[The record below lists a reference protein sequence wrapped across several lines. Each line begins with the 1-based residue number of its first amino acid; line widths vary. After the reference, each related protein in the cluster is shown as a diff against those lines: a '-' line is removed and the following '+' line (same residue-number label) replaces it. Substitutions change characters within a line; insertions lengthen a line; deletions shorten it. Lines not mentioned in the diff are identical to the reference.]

1 MSKMKTPLLQGESL
15 IDMQKRS
22 RLGKAGMVWGGTIFV
37 TNQRIIFETNS
48 ANSMIKEITDIIDVN
63 DVKEYAHADHLA
75 FGVMIPIPGVSQN
88 KSVSIRTPNGD
99 YRFTPTKA
107 KELMESLR
115 QVCPNAVLGEKSSY
129 TEAMK
134 ETIFGNKN
142 SSVSDKMET
151 SANSKR
157 EMSGNLNGRMQG
169 FEASPV
175 ETPSHPSPAL
185 DVVAE
190 IKKYKELLDMGAIT
204 EEEFQAKKK
213 QLLN

>member
-1 MSKMKTPLLQGESL
+1 MSKMKTSLLQGESL
-15 IDMQKRS
+15 IDMQNCS

-37 TNQRIIFETNS
+37 TNQRIIFETNG
-48 ANSMIKEITDIIDVN
+48 ANSMIKEVTDIIDVN
-63 DVKEYAHADHLA
+63 DVLEYAYADHLVL
-75 FGVMIPIPGVSQN
+75 GWMIPIPGVSQN
-88 KSVSIRTPNGD
+88 KSVSIRTSKGD
-99 YRFTPTKA
+99 YRFTPTKTN
-107 KELMESLR
+107 KLMESLR

-142 SSVSDKMET
+142 SNVSEKKET
-151 SANSKR
+151 SVNSVK
-157 EMSGNLNGRMQG
+157 EMSGNFNGRMQG

-175 ETPSHPSPAL
+175 APPSQPGPAL